1 MLEKNINTIKDMS
14 NEDVS
19 EKNIDNRFSSE
30 ALLEL
35 FIKDSLNKKN
45 KDK

>member
-1 MLEKNINTIKDMS
+1 MLEKNISTN
-14 NEDVS
+14 
-19 EKNIDNRFSSE
+19 KNITNRDICEKDVDNRFSSE
-30 ALLEL
+30 TLLEL